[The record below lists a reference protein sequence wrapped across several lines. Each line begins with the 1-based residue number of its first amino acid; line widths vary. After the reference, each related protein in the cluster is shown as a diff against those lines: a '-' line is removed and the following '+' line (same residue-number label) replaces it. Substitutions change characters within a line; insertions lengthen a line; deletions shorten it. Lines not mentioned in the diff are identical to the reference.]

1 MESKIV
7 YGIRPLNKNE
17 KRATMREAII
27 KHKVSYWGLNK
38 VDKRLMMKLISNKGT
53 NSREEVVKNMFKYS
67 RQLKALLK
75 LKKETTAPKK
85 LEKIQASL
93 ARILPLYKKTKEL
106 FDKFDKEKKL
116 KADKEDKLQKQQIE
130 KMKPILEKRRKYIKS
145 NMDEAEKLEQEL
157 LKKKY
162 VLNKKTRAEIIKDRK
177 SQAEKLQ
184 KEISSTKYGS
194 KVKYDK
200 NTFDERRKMIQ
211 KMRKEA
217 EDMKKEIKGKSYE
230 KK

>member
-17 KRATMREAII
+17 KRATMREAIL

-38 VDKRLMMKLISNKGT
+38 VDKRLMMKLILNKGT

-130 KMKPILEKRRKYIKS
+130 KMKPILEKRRKDIKS

-157 LKKKY
+157 LKQKY
-162 VLNKKTRAEIIKDRK
+162 VLNKK
-177 SQAEKLQ
+177 
-184 KEISSTKYGS
+184 SSTKYGS